1 MAGPDINEDQNR
13 AERPSFERPDE
24 DELEQLARRQRIVR
38 GVVQEVA
45 LSSAGARL
53 DGTGGGVPP
62 RVAQPASAHQR
73 DTHPPRVPTPARV
86 PHSPPAARQERV
98 SMYEQ
103 DLQSLADTRN
113 LQRGVVP
120 TPGIDLQAQVAPNVV
135 TDGSLRAYAVGV
147 RKISNAG
154 IILKIPAAVHSALAP
169 HEELWLTLKLPSR
182 PQPVRIATHV
192 RHRLSDG
199 TDYVYGCE
207 FDWSGTYDPLGIA
220 EDLLDFVLESGA
232 D

>member
-1 MAGPDINEDQNR
+1 MAGPDINEEQNR
-13 AERPSFERPDE
+13 AEHPAFERPDE

-38 GVVQEVA
+38 GVVHESA
-45 LSSAGARL
+45 LTSAGTRL
-53 DGTGGGVPP
+53 DGTSGVAPS
-62 RVAQPASAHQR
+62 RV
-73 DTHPPRVPTPARV
+73 THPPSVHQHDTHAPRVMAPARMPTTTPAG
-86 PHSPPAARQERV
+86 RQERV
-98 SMYEQ
+98 SMYDQ

-154 IILKIPAAVHSALAP
+154 IILKVPAAVHSALAP
-169 HEELWLTLKLPSR
+169 HDELWLTLKLPSR

-207 FDWSGTYDPLGIA
+207 FDWSGTFDPLGIA